1 MSRNKHQGGGRSSS
15 GKSSNSGPRATAA
28 KCRSCDSAT
37 PPDARYCHV
46 CGKPLHGKPTPKRRD
61 LGAIALYSVIAISIV
76 AAVAGFVFFASQ
88 SKVAQPPATAV
99 DSSAAR
105 PGQPFDLSSISPR
118 VAADKLFNRVM
129 MAQEQGNMQE
139 VMQFAPK
146 PLQAYDLVANLDAD
160 SHYHIG
166 LIHAAMGDFGKVR
179 KQAEILKQL
188 SPNHLLG
195 LFLEHNAAEES
206 GDRNTAAKAS
216 AAFAAAYDSEIKT
229 GKPEYEAHRKSIDNF
244 RAGIGDR

>member
-1 MSRNKHQGGGRSSS
+1 MIAVSI
-15 GKSSNSGPRATAA
+15 AA
-28 KCRSCDSAT
+28 
-37 PPDARYCHV
+37 
-46 CGKPLHGKPTPKRRD
+46 
-61 LGAIALYSVIAISIV
+61 
-76 AAVAGFVFFASQ
+76 AAAGIVFFASQ
-88 SKVAQPPATAV
+88 NQGAPPPAIAV
-99 DSSAAR
+99 DSSAAL

-118 VAADKLFNRVM
+118 VAADRLFNRVM

-146 PLQAYDLVANLDAD
+146 TLQAYDLVANLDAD
-160 SHYHIG
+160 AHYHIG
-166 LIHAAMGDFGKVR
+166 LIHAATGDFGKVR

-216 AAFAAAYDSEIKT
+216 TAFAAAYDSEIKT
-229 GKPEYEAHRKSIDNF
+229 GKPEYEAHRKSIENF
-244 RAGIGDR
+244 RTGIGGR